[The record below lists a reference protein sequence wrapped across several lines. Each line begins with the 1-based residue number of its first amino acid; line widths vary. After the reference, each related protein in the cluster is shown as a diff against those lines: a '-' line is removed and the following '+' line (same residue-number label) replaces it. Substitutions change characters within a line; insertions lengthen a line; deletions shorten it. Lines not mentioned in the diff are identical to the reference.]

1 MTKTL
6 IIAEAGVNH
15 NGRLDLA
22 LQLCDAAKAAGADAV
37 KFQTWVTEDIVA
49 ADTDLADY
57 QRRNLGD
64 AGESQFGMLKRL
76 ELSYA
81 QFADIKA
88 HCDRI
93 GITFLST
100 GDNPADIDF
109 LLGLGMPLVKLGSGD
124 ITNLPLLRYV
134 GRRGVPVLL
143 STGMSDLD
151 QVRKA
156 YAELQTAGAPEIT
169 VLHCTTNYPCP
180 PEEVNLRAMQTLAN
194 ALHCPVGYS
203 DHTLG
208 TEVPVAAVALGAC
221 VIEKHLT
228 LDRTMPG
235 PDHAASTEPT
245 QFTEMVRQIRN
256 LEAALGDGVKRPN
269 PSEEAI
275 RGSVLKRILAARDI
289 RRGETLTEELL
300 CVKRA
305 PEGIGAEHWD
315 EVCGTVAAR
324 DYHKDEAIE
333 R

>member
-64 AGESQFGMLKRL
+64 AGEGQFGMLKRL

-100 GDNPADIDF
+100 GDNPVDIDF

-134 GRRGVPVLL
+134 GRLGVPVLL

-156 YAELQTAGAPEIT
+156 FAELQTAGAGEIT

-180 PEEVNLRAMQTLAN
+180 PGEVNLRAMQTLAE

-228 LDRTMPG
+228 LDRTMAG
-235 PDHAASTEPT
+235 PDHAASTEPA
-245 QFTEMVRQIRN
+245 QFAEMVRQIRN

-275 RGSVLKRILAARDI
+275 RGSVLKRILAACDI
-289 RRGETLTEELL
+289 RKGETLTPERL

-305 PEGIGAEHWD
+305 PAGIGADRWD
-315 EVCGTVAAR
+315 EVCGTLATR
-324 DYHKDEAIE
+324 DYHKDEAIQL
-333 R
+333 